1 MGKFFQIVG
10 AQPSVHV
17 HDFVEVVPRL
27 RIEFFFLRFNVD
39 WPPRPPFVFPI
50 NRGNDRTMNPR
61 LNGIV
66 EQRRVIEREM
76 PRLRVVEQLLE
87 LEIRYGVAVLVRESD
102 DVLSDLV
109 CALQFNI
116 PSEAAQPE
124 PGVERILSCFVYKTT
139 SSRNVQARPPPR
151 ERYGERCERRF
162 R

>member
-61 LNGIV
+61 LDGIA
-66 EQRRVIEREM
+66 EQRRVIERKM

-87 LEIRYGVAVLVRESD
+87 LEIRYGVAVLV
-102 DVLSDLV
+102 
-109 CALQFNI
+109 
-116 PSEAAQPE
+116 
-124 PGVERILSCFVYKTT
+124 
-139 SSRNVQARPPPR
+139 
-151 ERYGERCERRF
+151 
-162 R
+162 